1 MHDEEIRDIVLETLQ
16 SIAPEADLGSLEP
29 VTSFR
34 DQIDIDSMDFLNFM
48 IALEKRLDVRI
59 REVDYPKLSSLDGCL
74 TYLRDRSSAGQGA

>member
-1 MHDEEIRDIVLETLQ
+1 MEDNEIRDVVLDVLQ
-16 SIAPEADLGSLEP
+16 TIAPEAELDALEP

-59 REVDYPKLSSLDGCL
+59 REVDYPKLSSLDG
-74 TYLRDRSSAGQGA
+74 